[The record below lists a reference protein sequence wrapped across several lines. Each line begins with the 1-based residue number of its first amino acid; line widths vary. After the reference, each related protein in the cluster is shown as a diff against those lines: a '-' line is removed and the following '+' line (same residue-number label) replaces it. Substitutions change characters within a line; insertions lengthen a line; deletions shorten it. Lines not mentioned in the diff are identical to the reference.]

1 MKNILCFSLFC
12 LIAANARA
20 QSCQNVFIWPFQMS
34 SGENPELAVQL
45 TLDMEAVFLE
55 HNCTVFTSGD
65 LSNWAEKTASMPS
78 LAVAEDIPATI
89 LNELPALSANK
100 YLFGRIRLDN
110 GKNAIVQFSL
120 YSLPDR
126 SLLGIKKLM
135 FSELEL
141 RKEELR
147 KGKLI
152 RILEFFP
159 ESAAQPE
166 ATAPAPSE
174 NEMPPPDP
182 VEENETEAEQ
192 PQPRIVIQAPDISIN
207 RTKTTPQPAETG
219 NKKNQGD
226 KNTVRKK
233 PKPDKTV
240 APAPKPVSYYE
251 VTFIVAKK
259 VDRLSV
265 TGYNNLKLTNR
276 KDGRREASLKL
287 KQGNYELKV
296 YQDGALKCNKPF
308 YVRGKMTIE
317 SPCR

>member
-1 MKNILCFSLFC
+1 
-12 LIAANARA
+12 
-20 QSCQNVFIWPFQMS
+20 
-34 SGENPELAVQL
+34 
-45 TLDMEAVFLE
+45 MEAVFLE

-65 LSNWAEKTASMPS
+65 LSNWAEKTASMPT
-78 LAVAEDIPATI
+78 LAAAEDIPASI

-141 RKEELR
+141 QKEELR

-159 ESAAQPE
+159 ESAAR
-166 ATAPAPSE
+166 TDVLAPAPAES
-174 NEMPPPDP
+174 EMPPLAPG
-182 VEENETEAEQ
+182 ESNETEEPDQ
-192 PQPRIVIQAPDISIN
+192 PPIVIQFPNISLN
-207 RTKTTPQPAETG
+207 ENQTTKKSSEEAKIKSKPARPSP
-219 NKKNQGD
+219 KRD
-226 KNTVRKK
+226 KSSISPS
-233 PKPDKTV
+233 PKPET
-240 APAPKPVSYYE
+240 YYE
-251 VTFIVAKK
+251 ITFIVGKK

-265 TGYNNLKLTNR
+265 NGYNNLRLTNR

-308 YVRGKMTIE
+308 YVKGNMTIE
-317 SPCR
+317 APCR